1 MALSVS
7 PASPR
12 IGIVVVCSPA
22 RSHPS
27 TELIDSVLSSLDLF
41 EGLSDAPVGVVCDG
55 CRELEPDHAARLSAK
70 LEANPMRFS
79 KRGIVSQRVAAS
91 YALYKQRLA
100 DGGRPRA
107 VSTLELDSHHGFALS
122 VREGLRW
129 VQEAGCTHALVCQ
142 HDRRFL
148 RRVAAPTISA
158 LLAHFD
164 QTPSCRRPQPQPYK
178 PNPHPHPHPTPS
190 QVHRLP
196 FGHVQA
202 PRGTH
207 RERVPARRTAR
218 YLPNP

>member
-1 MALSVS
+1 MSTNCSLCGIVPVKFCKFGVVSANEMLALAVS
-7 PASPR
+7 PALPR

-55 CRELEPDHAARLSAK
+55 CRELEPDHAARLSAR

-164 QTPSCRRPQPQPYK
+164 QTPSCRQPQPQPYK
-178 PNPHPHPHPTPS
+178 PHPHPDPS
-190 QVHRLP
+190 P
-196 FGHVQA
+196 Y
-202 PRGTH
+202 P
-207 RERVPARRTAR
+207 
-218 YLPNP
+218 